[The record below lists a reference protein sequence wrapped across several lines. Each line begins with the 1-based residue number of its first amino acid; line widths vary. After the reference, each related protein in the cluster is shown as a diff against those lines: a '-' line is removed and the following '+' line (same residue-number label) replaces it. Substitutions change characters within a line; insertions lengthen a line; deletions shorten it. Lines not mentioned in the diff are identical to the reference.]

1 LNKFGLK
8 TLTSSLKTHEMEL
21 LEDDPSRK
29 IKYISL
35 KSNGKIVKALQ
46 AIEYEEATP
55 DDDTID

>member
-1 LNKFGLK
+1 
-8 TLTSSLKTHEMEL
+8 MEL